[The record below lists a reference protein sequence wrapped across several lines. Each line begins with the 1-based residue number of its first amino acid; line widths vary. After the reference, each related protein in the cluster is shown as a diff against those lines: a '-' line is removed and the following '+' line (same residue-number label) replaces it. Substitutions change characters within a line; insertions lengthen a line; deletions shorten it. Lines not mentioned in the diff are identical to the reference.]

1 MTETSWNNH
10 EDSTA
15 EQLRRQLLRQE
26 EEIQLLKQMVAVEN
40 KEKYDAYK
48 RIKELTE
55 QLNKKD

>member
-10 EDSTA
+10 EDSA
-15 EQLRRQLLRQE
+15 SEQLRRQLLRQE
-26 EEIQLLKQMVAVEN
+26 EEIKLLKKMVAVEN

>member
-10 EDSTA
+10 EDSA
-15 EQLRRQLLRQE
+15 SEQLRSQLLRQE
-26 EEIQLLKQMVAVEN
+26 EEIKLLKQMVAVEN

>member
-10 EDSTA
+10 EDSAA
-15 EQLRRQLLRQE
+15 EQLRRKLLRQE
-26 EEIQLLKQMVAVEN
+26 EEIKLLKQMVAVEN

>member
-1 MTETSWNNH
+1 MTDTSWNNH

-26 EEIQLLKQMVAVEN
+26 EEIRLLKQMVAIEN
-40 KEKYDAYK
+40 KEKYNAYK
-48 RIKELTE
+48 RVKELTE

>member
-10 EDSTA
+10 EDSAA

-26 EEIQLLKQMVAVEN
+26 EEIKLLKQMVAVEN